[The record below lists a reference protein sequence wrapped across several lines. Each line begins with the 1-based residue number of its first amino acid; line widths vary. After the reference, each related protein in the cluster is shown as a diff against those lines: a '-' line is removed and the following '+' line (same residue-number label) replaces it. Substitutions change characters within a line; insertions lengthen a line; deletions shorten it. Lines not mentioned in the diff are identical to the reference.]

1 MLIVCTPMKS
11 TAQIVNFAE
20 KQGAAPLGILLR
32 AAGDDLRL
40 RILRVLAQD
49 SFSVSELC
57 IIFDVRQSALSHHLK
72 ILIDAG
78 LLDRRKEGTAVFY
91 HRALATGPHQAV
103 QEQIFTH
110 LDAEPLLIECTAGIE
125 RVQRQREQ
133 NSQVFFKG
141 NVARFRAQQEL
152 IAPWADYSKM
162 SLQLLDRLESS
173 PLDTIAEIGVG
184 EGWLLP
190 HLHER
195 ASRVIA
201 LDLTEEMLSLARAH
215 AGHLAGIEFV
225 QGSTDTLIASGV
237 AADAVIAN
245 MVLHHAPDPKRILAE
260 AVNLLTPSG
269 ALIVSELCAHDQSW
283 AREHCGDLW
292 LGFMP
297 DELVEWAEEA
307 GLKLEASVFL
317 AQRNG
322 FQIQVQH
329 FGRC

>member
-11 TAQIVNFAE
+11 TAQIVNFAQ
-20 KQGAAPLGILLR
+20 KQGAAPLGMLLR

-173 PLDTIAEIGVG
+173 PLDTIAEVGVG

>member
-1 MLIVCTPMKS
+1 MKS
-11 TAQIVNFAE
+11 TAQIVNFAQ
-20 KQGAAPLGILLR
+20 KQGAAPLGMLLR

-173 PLDTIAEIGVG
+173 PLDTIAEVGVG